1 MRSLI
6 AICLLAGAAHAD
18 VGVAGSVGAGAQGS
32 STYSALELRL
42 DVAWTQTRLGVG
54 VRGVW
59 DDDVFR
65 TSDWS
70 GPERAVTMLRAF
82 ETTGHVGDAT
92 LSVAAG
98 ALAPARLGRVVDDYH
113 VALDDRWRTGVR
125 AVARSEDV
133 DAQLEIDDVLDPV
146 LIGGA
151 VRWQMLHASVAVD
164 PDRMAVVEL
173 GAHHTWE
180 RDGARAEVGGSV
192 LGELMH
198 GGGVVAYAD
207 AVADYSDITWSARAD
222 VRATTSGLSPIGP
235 LYRVERLR
243 DDRHPLSAGLAVGA
257 ATRAW
262 WVQIAGRESL
272 ISGTIGAPMSKH
284 VQAAVWAAAD
294 RHDAA
299 GASELRVLWSK
310 QLFSALQAARLYRF
324 DAMDPVAVW
333 SVTAWFGISRE

>member
-6 AICLLAGAAHAD
+6 LVCLLAATAHAD
-18 VGVAGSVGAGAQGS
+18 VGVAGSVGAGAQGA

-42 DVAWTQTRLGVG
+42 DVAWTTTRLGLG

-82 ETTGHVGDAT
+82 ETTGRVGDVS
-92 LSVAAG
+92 LGLAAG
-98 ALAPARLGRVVDDYH
+98 ALAPGRLGRVVDDYH

-133 DAQLEIDDVLDPV
+133 DAQLEIDDVLDPAV
-146 LIGGA
+146 IGGA
-151 VRWQMLHASVAVD
+151 MRWQMLHAAVAVD

-173 GAHHTWE
+173 GVHHTWE

-192 LGELMH
+192 LGELLH
-198 GGGVVAYAD
+198 GGGVLTYGDAAIDYA
-207 AVADYSDITWSARAD
+207 DITWSARAD
-222 VRATTSGLSPIGP
+222 VRATTSGLSPMGP
-235 LYRVERLR
+235 LYRVERTR
-243 DDRHPLSAGLAVGA
+243 DDRHPLSAGLALGA
-257 ATRAW
+257 ATHAW

-272 ISGTIGAPMSKH
+272 ISASAGAPMSKH
-284 VQAAVWAAAD
+284 VQAAVWAAANG
-294 RHDAA
+294 HDAA
-299 GASELRVLWSK
+299 GASELRVLWSNK
-310 QLFSALQAARLYRF
+310 MFSALQAARLYRF
-324 DAMDPVAVW
+324 ETMDPVAVW